1 MGDNRINPSR
11 RALCAAAWRTGCAA
25 ALGGMPA
32 YASNAAPSGPVIARQ
47 SDNLPTCAQRIVS
60 LDDLSTEILVSLG
73 MAPRAAANLDSYRRY
88 VDLHADLLK
97 DSQPLG
103 SPQQPDLEALVRLQP
118 DLIVGVSYLHAPLF
132 DRLRRIAPTLLFQ
145 VSLTPG
151 SLDGVDIGA
160 AMLQTLGRMT
170 GREDVARRVL
180 ASSAVAVRQARAA
193 IAGKGLA
200 GTPVVPFYPLSREG
214 TFIVSNDQSM
224 IAALMNRLDVTNPWR
239 LASGHALHRR
249 IGVRDIASRTDLTAL
264 FVGGQEGAPLFK
276 TPLWQALPVALAR
289 RFAFLPH
296 PYWTFGGPE
305 SVARLA
311 GQVAEAVRAMPGA
324 GR

>member
-1 MGDNRINPSR
+1 MR

-25 ALGGMPA
+25 ALGAMPA
-32 YASNAAPSGPVIARQ
+32 YASSTAQSGPVIARQ
-47 SDNLPTCAQRIVS
+47 SADLPTRAQRIVS

-73 MAPRAAANLDSYRRY
+73 IAPLAAANLASYRRY
-88 VDLHADLLK
+88 VDLHADLLN
-97 DSQPLG
+97 DSQALG

-151 SLDGVDIGA
+151 SLDGVDIGV

-170 GREDVARRVL
+170 GREEVARRVL
-180 ASSAVAVRQARAA
+180 DSSAVAVGRAKA
-193 IAGKGLA
+193 VIAGKGLA

-224 IAALMNRLDVTNPWR
+224 IAALMNRLDVANPWR

-249 IGVRDIASRTDLTAL
+249 IGVRDIAGRPDLTAL
-264 FVGGQEGAPLFK
+264 FVGGQEGAPLFR
-276 TPLWQALPVALAR
+276 TPLWQALPVALAG

-311 GQVAEAVRAMPGA
+311 GQVARAVDAMMGQEPSLHGV
-324 GR
+324 RR